1 MKLVIDLSS
10 NSVVGGTTDNE
21 FKALPTQVLI
31 DAPEDFEMESAAEW
45 SFDGAG
51 ISRDQVAALDR
62 SKTARKARIK
72 QEAKALIEALD
83 WRVTRARER
92 AEAGIAYAGE
102 TVAEVLAMRESI
114 RFNSTA
120 AELAVDAL
128 TDVASVQSFSWS
140 VI

>member
-21 FKALPTQVLI
+21 FKALPTQLI
-31 DAPEDFEMESAAEW
+31 MDAPADFNIEESGDW
-45 SFDGAG
+45 VYDGSGLTRDPIAG
-51 ISRDQVAALDR
+51 LNRA
-62 SKTARKARIK
+62 KNARKARIK

-92 AEAGIAYAGE
+92 AEAGISGGE
-102 TVAEVLAMRESI
+102 SLASVLGLRESI
-114 RFNSTA
+114 RTSSSA
-120 AELAVDAL
+120 AEAAVDAL

-140 VI
+140 VTP

>member
-21 FKALPTQVLI
+21 FKALPTQILI

-45 SFDGAG
+45 SFDGVG
-51 ISRDQVAALDR
+51 ISRDPMAALDR
-62 SKTARKARIK
+62 AKLGRKARIK
-72 QEAKALIEALD
+72 AEAKALIEALD

-92 AEAGIAYAGE
+92 AEAGISGGE
-102 TVAEVLAMRESI
+102 SLASVLGLRESI
-114 RFNSTA
+114 RTSSSA
-120 AELAVDAL
+120 AEAAVEAL

-140 VI
+140 VV

>member
-1 MKLVIDLSS
+1 MKLVIDLTT
-10 NSVVGGTTDNE
+10 NTVVGGTTDNE
-21 FKALPTQVLI
+21 FALLSNQVLI
-31 DAPEDFEMESAAEW
+31 QAPEDFEMESSSEW
-45 SFDGAG
+45 SYDGVG
-51 ISRDQVAALDR
+51 ITRDSGAALDR

-72 QEAKALIEALD
+72 HEAKALIEALD

>member
-45 SFDGAG
+45 SFDGVG
-51 ISRDQVAALDR
+51 ISRDPMAALDR
-62 SKTARKARIK
+62 AKLGRKARIK
-72 QEAKALIEALD
+72 AEAKALIEALD

-92 AEAGIAYAGE
+92 AEAGISGGE
-102 TVAEVLAMRESI
+102 SLASVLGLRESI
-114 RFNSTA
+114 RTSSSA
-120 AELAVDAL
+120 AEAAVEAL

-140 VI
+140 VTP

>member
-45 SFDGAG
+45 SFDGVG
-51 ISRDQVAALDR
+51 ISRDPMAALDR
-62 SKTARKARIK
+62 AKLGRKARIK
-72 QEAKALIEALD
+72 AEAKALIEALD

-92 AEAGIAYAGE
+92 AEAGISGGE
-102 TVAEVLAMRESI
+102 SLASVLGLRESI
-114 RFNSTA
+114 RTSSSA
-120 AELAVDAL
+120 AEAAVEAL

-140 VI
+140 VV

>member
-45 SFDGAG
+45 SFDGVG
-51 ISRDQVAALDR
+51 ISRDPMAALDR
-62 SKTARKARIK
+62 AKLGRKVRIK
-72 QEAKALIEALD
+72 AEAKALIEALD

-92 AEAGIAYAGE
+92 AEAGISGGE
-102 TVAEVLAMRESI
+102 SLASVLGLRESI
-114 RFNSTA
+114 RTSSSA
-120 AELAVDAL
+120 AEAAVEAL
-128 TDVASVQSFSWS
+128 TDVASVQAFGWS
-140 VI
+140 VTP

>member
-10 NSVVGGTTDNE
+10 NTVVGGTTDE
-21 FKALPTQVLI
+21 GFKPDSNQRLI
-31 DAPEDFEMESAAEW
+31 DSPEDFDMSEAAEW
-45 SFDGAG
+45 TFDGHG
-51 ISRDQVAALDR
+51 ISRDHIAALDR

-92 AEAGIAYAGE
+92 AEAGISGGE
-102 TVAEVLAMRESI
+102 SLATVLMLRESI
-114 RFNSTA
+114 RTSSSS
-120 AELAVDAL
+120 AESAVDAL

-140 VI
+140 VV